1 MYIEINTVSYA
12 IVTYVSGKIEVY
24 RLKTKEQYRD
34 ILLRISSD
42 MDHIEQLQ
50 IVDMTEEKELS

>member
-42 MDHIEQLQ
+42 MAHIEQLQ